1 MAEHIPKVFPSGA
14 EHAVDA
20 PFGKEHQ
27 DNIEIRADDYFLLES
42 GKNITVKAG
51 DENVLIIAGVDTP
64 QFSGEQQQ
72 HRIILVS
79 GYGDPDEE
87 GVDVDI
93 AIPPRRGISLN
104 AASEIILKAPK
115 ITFIGTVE
123 IKGGDLLV
131 RENVVCDKIV
141 SDSTG
146 SGVIA
151 AP

>member
-14 EHAVDA
+14 EHAVNA
-20 PFGKEHQ
+20 PLAKEHM

-42 GKNITVKAG
+42 GKNIIVKAG

-64 QFSGEQQQ
+64 HISDESQQ
-72 HRIILVS
+72 HRIIMVA

-87 GVDVDI
+87 GVDIGI
-93 AIPPRRGISLN
+93 AVPPRRGISLN
-104 AASEIILKAPK
+104 AASEVIIKAPK

-123 IKGGDLLV
+123 VKGGDLIV

-146 SGVIA
+146 VGCIA
-151 AP
+151 S